1 MKSNRILSVASVI
14 AMMTAVSSCSNYEG
28 VDREGGKLAVR
39 GIIQQVQTRVSNTQW
54 DKGDA
59 IGVSAAGKTNVEFV
73 TANGDGNFEGTL
85 WLLGGD
91 AQTVTAYYP
100 YSETVTVDN
109 AIISFESPEDYM
121 WASVT
126 DVTRDNPQADLQ
138 FAHKMSKLSFTIT
151 NKAVEEGKQ
160 TTGTIKII
168 GAVVSGTFD
177 TASGAVTT
185 GTTTGS
191 VSADFVL
198 SAATGVILPPQTTTS
213 DLAVEITYNGKFYQG
228 SFSAGEL
235 MESNQYNYTIDLAA
249 IGESTQLTISSST
262 ISGWT
267 PNDKGDIGV
276 TETELP
282 LVYKEA
288 ADVTVG
294 DYLLTDGHVIDAT
307 SSLSDETKKRIAGVV
322 FYTGNEHLTA
332 YESVKNNVPFATY
345 MTCTTGLA
353 VALNNANGEASK
365 FATKGKVGFADFFTE
380 GTTIY
385 SEESAN
391 YFNPGFAAKNT
402 TSLTLSGFN
411 TTLIYRLIKE
421 SDAEEVD
428 FALNALD
435 DYIQSV
441 TFENNTT
448 VSGWYLPSYA
458 ELMKITEVV
467 AMVKASME
475 KAGGSLISYPDFDI
489 TAGDNAPSANA
500 DSDFYWSTDTRNA
513 SLYWASPLLS
523 GSEVNAHVNVSKLGW
538 FRPIVAFTASSAE

>member
-1 MKSNRILSVASVI
+1 MKSNRIKSVASII

-54 DKGDA
+54 DKGDV

-100 YSETVTVDN
+100 YSETVTADN
-109 AIISFESPEDYM
+109 AAISFESPEDYM
-121 WASVT
+121 WASVP

-138 FAHKMSKLSFTIT
+138 FAHKMSKLSFTII

-160 TTGTIKII
+160 TTGTIKVT

-177 TASGAVTT
+177 TVSGVVTT

-191 VSADFVL
+191 VSADFTL
-198 SAATGVILPPQTTTS
+198 SAATGIILPPQTTTS
-213 DLAVEITYNGKFYQG
+213 DLMVEITYNGKFYQG

-294 DYLLTDGHVIDAT
+294 DYLLTDGHVIDAA
-307 SSLSDETKKRIAGVV
+307 SSLSDETKSRIAGVV

-332 YESVKNNVPFATY
+332 YESVKNNAPFATY

-353 VALNNANGEASK
+353 VALNNANEEASQ
-365 FATKGKVGFADFFTE
+365 FATKGKVAFGDFFIE
-380 GTTIY
+380 GKAIY
-385 SEESAN
+385 SEESVN
-391 YFNPGFAAKNT
+391 YFDPGFGAKNT
-402 TSLTLSGFN
+402 TNLTLSGFN

-421 SDAEEVD
+421 SAAEEVD
-428 FALNALD
+428 FAINALD
-435 DYIQSV
+435 SYVQSV
-441 TFENNTT
+441 PLKAIQW
-448 VSGWYLPSYA
+448 SPAGICL
-458 ELMKITEVV
+458 LM
-467 AMVKASME
+467 
-475 KAGGSLISYPDFDI
+475 
-489 TAGDNAPSANA
+489 
-500 DSDFYWSTDTRNA
+500 RN
-513 SLYWASPLLS
+513 L
-523 GSEVNAHVNVSKLGW
+523 
-538 FRPIVAFTASSAE
+538 

>member
-1 MKSNRILSVASVI
+1 MKSNRILSVASII

-54 DKGDA
+54 DKGDV

-100 YSETVTVDN
+100 YSETVTADN
-109 AIISFESPEDYM
+109 TVISFESPEDYM
-121 WASVT
+121 WASVP

-160 TTGTIKII
+160 TTGTIKVT

-177 TASGAVTT
+177 TVSGAVTT

-191 VSADFVL
+191 VSADFTL
-198 SAATGVILPPQTTTS
+198 SAATGIILPPQTTTS

-249 IGESTQLTISSST
+249 IGESTQLTVSSST

-267 PNDKGDIGV
+267 PNDKGDVNV

-282 LVYKEA
+282 LTYKEA
-288 ADVTVG
+288 ADVAVG
-294 DYLLTDGHVIDAT
+294 DYLLTDGHVIDAA
-307 SSLSDETKKRIAGVV
+307 SSLSEETKKRIAGVV

-332 YESVKNNVPFATY
+332 YESVKNNAPFATY

-353 VALNNANGEASK
+353 VALNNANEEASQ
-365 FATKGKVGFADFFTE
+365 FATKGKVAFGDFFIE
-380 GTTIY
+380 GKAIY
-385 SEESAN
+385 SEESVN
-391 YFNPGFAAKNT
+391 YFEPGFGAKNT
-402 TSLTLSGFN
+402 TNLTLSGFN

-428 FALNALD
+428 FAINALD
-435 DYIQSV
+435 SYVQSV
-441 TFENNTT
+441 PFESNTAL
-448 VSGWYLPSYA
+448 SGWYLPSYA

-467 AMVKASME
+467 AIVKASVE
-475 KAGGSLISYPDFDI
+475 KAGGSLISYPDFD
-489 TAGDNAPSANA
+489 TSAGDNTPSVNA
-500 DSDFYWSTDTRNA
+500 DSDFYWSTDTR
-513 SLYWASPLLS
+513 SSYLYWVSPLVS
-523 GSEVNAHVNVSKLGW
+523 DSEVNAHVNVSKLGW

>member
-1 MKSNRILSVASVI
+1 MKSNRILSVASII

-54 DKGDA
+54 DKGDV

-100 YSETVTVDN
+100 YSETVTADN
-109 AIISFESPEDYM
+109 TVISFESPEDYM
-121 WASVT
+121 WASVP

-160 TTGTIKII
+160 TTGTIKVT

-177 TASGAVTT
+177 TVSGVVTT

-191 VSADFVL
+191 VSADFTL
-198 SAATGVILPPQTTTS
+198 SAATGIILPPQTTTS
-213 DLAVEITYNGKFYQG
+213 DLMVEITYNGKFYQG

-288 ADVTVG
+288 AEVTVG
-294 DYLLTDGHVIDAT
+294 DYLLTDGHVIDAA
-307 SSLSDETKKRIAGVV
+307 SSLSDETKSRIAGVV

-332 YESVKNNVPFATY
+332 YESVKNNAPFATY

-353 VALNNANGEASK
+353 VALNNANEEAAK
-365 FATKGKVGFADFFTE
+365 FATKGKVAFGDFFIE
-380 GTTIY
+380 GKAIY
-385 SEESAN
+385 SEESVN
-391 YFNPGFAAKNT
+391 YFDPGFAAKNT
-402 TSLTLSGFN
+402 TSLPLSGFN

-421 SDAEEVD
+421 SDEEEVD

-441 TFENNTT
+441 TFESNVT

-458 ELMKITEVV
+458 ELMKITEAV
-467 AMVKASME
+467 AMVKASVE
-475 KAGGSLISYPDFDI
+475 KAGGSLISYPEFDI
-489 TAGDNAPSANA
+489 SAGDNAVSAGA
-500 DSDFYWSTDTRNA
+500 ESDFYWSTDTRNA
-513 SLYWASPLLS
+513 SLYWASPLVPD
-523 GSEVNAHVNVSKLGW
+523 SEVNAHVNVSKPGW